1 MPDSHNFNIG
11 SSTTADYPNACH
23 PNSCADKTITDKHH
37 VTVGDIVI
45 ADYQHAR
52 VPLRGTVKAI
62 HDNGYA
68 DIFIGKHGYS
78 KITVAI
84 DRLYPDRAQYNAA
97 MQAKTD
103 AEFAKTY
110 ERISTVDGLLMFLS
124 GNEMLCKG
132 DASDDQ
138 WRAVMKRLDEAR
150 VASLKGCVFD

>member
-1 MPDSHNFNIG
+1 MPDAHNFNIN
-11 SSTTADYPNACH
+11 SYASADYPNACH
-23 PNSCADKTITDKHH
+23 PNGCADKTIADKHH

-52 VPLRGTVKAI
+52 IPLRGTVKAI
-62 HDNGYA
+62 HNNGYA
-68 DIFIGKHGYS
+68 DIFIGKHGYN

-97 MQAKTD
+97 MQAKAD

-124 GNEMLCKG
+124 ENEMLCKG
-132 DASDDQ
+132 DASDAQ
-138 WRAVMKRLDEAR
+138 WRAVMRRLDEAH
-150 VASLKGCVFD
+150 VASMKGCVSD